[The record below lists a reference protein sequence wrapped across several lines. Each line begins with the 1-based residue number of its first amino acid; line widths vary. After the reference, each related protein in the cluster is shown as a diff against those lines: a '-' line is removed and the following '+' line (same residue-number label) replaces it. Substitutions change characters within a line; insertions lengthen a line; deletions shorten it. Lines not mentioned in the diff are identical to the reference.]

1 MKIIAIGRNYIEHA
15 KELNNPVPKEPMFFM
30 KPETSIVRNNKPFF
44 YPDFSEDVHYETE
57 IVLKIN
63 RLGKNIETRFA
74 NRYYDE
80 IGLGID
86 FTARDLQQKCK
97 EKGKPWEIAKAF
109 DGSAP
114 LSEFVDKTIF
124 SNLDDLKF
132 SLELNGKLV
141 QDGTTKDMIFPFDEL
156 ISYVSKFVTLKIG
169 DLIFTGTPA
178 GTPSGTPIGTNV
190 VSPHSRA
197 RLEILVRIGLLKV
210 LVHVCGVFY
219 TLSDAFT

>member
-1 MKIIAIGRNYIEHA
+1 MKIIAIGRNYVEHA

-44 YPDFSEDVHYETE
+44 YPDFSNDVHYETE

-74 NRYYDE
+74 HRYYDE

-109 DGSAP
+109 DGAAP
-114 LSEFVDKTIF
+114 LSEFVDKNNYE
-124 SNLDDLKF
+124 NLNDLKF
-132 SLELNGKLV
+132 SLELNGELV
-141 QDGTTKDMIFPFDEL
+141 QDGTTKDIIFPFDEL

-178 GTPSGTPIGTNV
+178 GVGPVKKGD
-190 VSPHSRA
+190 H
-197 RLEILVRIGLLKV
+197 LLGKIEDKV
-210 LVHVCGVFY
+210 FLDFY
-219 TLSDAFT
+219 VK